1 MTLHLIDVALLVA
14 SALDDVGITHSIGG
28 ALASSFS
35 GETRFTQDVD
45 IVVDLRLAQVG
56 ALVSALGPD
65 FYADADALRRA
76 VRTKSSVN
84 VIHIPTSIKVDLF
97 VVGGSP
103 VDQMQLVRR
112 QRRQVSQEPDAYLYF
127 HSHEDVVLQK
137 LLWYRLGGEV
147 SDRQWRDVQSIIRKQ
162 GQGLDRDYLRISAA
176 SIGIADL
183 LARLLTAR

>member
-14 SALDDVGITHSIGG
+14 AALDDVGITHSVGG

-45 IVVDLRLAQVG
+45 IVVDLRLEQVG

-65 FYADADALRRA
+65 FYADVDALGRA
-76 VRTKSSVN
+76 VRTRSSVN
-84 VIHIPTSIKVDLF
+84 VIHMPTSIKVDLF

-103 VDQMQLVRR
+103 LDQMQLARR

-127 HSHEDVVLQK
+127 HSHEDIVLQK

-147 SDRQWRDVQSIIRKQ
+147 SDRQWRDVQSIVKKQ
-162 GQGLDRDYLRISAA
+162 GERLDRDYLRNSAE
-176 SIGIADL
+176 STGILDL
-183 LARLLTAR
+183 LTRLLPDG